1 MEQHTFNRFPIIG
14 FVLVLLGVALLL
26 NQMSVIHIGGWAL
39 VWLGLLVYGAAVVLR
54 SFISND
60 RSKVFF
66 GTLCFPYRHSILFAE
81 GGLHSRLV
89 LNILSGVYH
98 HRRYCLLHVVRFQRE
113 GLAPAHPV
121 NYFSRPWRS
130 TDVDPSR
137 ILVQQGR
144 LEIDR
149 ILLAVDFDSYR
160 GDDVIAEMEDEVN
173 EQQYP
178 RRTRRNTK
186 V

>member
-66 GTLCFPYRHSILFAE
+66 GTLCFLTGILFFLRK
-81 GGLHSRLV
+81 GGFIHGSFSIYFPAFIIIV
-89 LNILSGVYH
+89 
-98 HRRYCLLHVVRFQRE
+98 
-113 GLAPAHPV
+113 GLAFFMLFVFNVKDWHLLIPSIIFLGLGAALMLTHLG
-121 NYFSRPWRS
+121 YWYSRDVWRS
-130 TDVDPSR
+130 IASYWPL
-137 ILVQQGR
+137 IL
-144 LEIDR
+144 
-149 ILLAVDFDSYR
+149 ILIGATMLL
-160 GDDVIAEMEDEVN
+160 
-173 EQQYP
+173 
-178 RRTRRNTK
+178 RRWKTK
-186 V
+186 